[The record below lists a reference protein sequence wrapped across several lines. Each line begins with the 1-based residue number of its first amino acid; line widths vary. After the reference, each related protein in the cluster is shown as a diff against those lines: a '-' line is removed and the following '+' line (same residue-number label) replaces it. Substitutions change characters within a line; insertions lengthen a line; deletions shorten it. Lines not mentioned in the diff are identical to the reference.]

1 MVHGNKIG
9 RAINDEGI
17 KFVKK
22 LINKKPISFEG
33 RYWADGDIK
42 MQVANIRKY
51 QKSYGPGF
59 VYEVDVKVSFIKER
73 WYRSSNR
80 AKNDRVRRYKNEKL
94 LREELEYFNIN
105 DLVISKVQYV

>member
-17 KFVKK
+17 KFVKR
-22 LINKKPISFEG
+22 LIKKNPISFEG
-33 RYWADGDIK
+33 KHWTDGDIK
-42 MQVANIRKY
+42 IQVANIRKY

-73 WYRSSNR
+73 WFYSSIR
-80 AKNDRVRRYKNEKL
+80 TKNSRVRLYKNEKL

>member
-1 MVHGNKIG
+1 MIHGNKTG
-9 RAINDEGI
+9 RVINDEGT

-33 RYWADGDIK
+33 RYWHEGDIK
-42 MQVANIRKY
+42 IEVANIRKY

-73 WYRSSNR
+73 WTYSSTR

>member
-9 RAINDEGI
+9 RAINDEGT

-22 LINKKPISFEG
+22 LINKKPISFVG
-33 RYWADGDIK
+33 RYWHEGDIK
-42 MQVANIRKY
+42 IEVANIRKY
-51 QKSYGPGF
+51 QKSNWSGF
-59 VYEVDVKVSFIKER
+59 VYEVDVKVSFIKNI
-73 WYRSSNR
+73 WYDGYSRK
-80 AKNDRVRRYKNEKL
+80 KNDRVRRYKNEKL

>member
-1 MVHGNKIG
+1 
-9 RAINDEGI
+9 
-17 KFVKK
+17 
-22 LINKKPISFEG
+22 
-33 RYWADGDIK
+33 
-42 MQVANIRKY
+42 
-51 QKSYGPGF
+51 

-73 WYRSSNR
+73 WYYSSTR